1 MAFDGIV
8 TMAIATELKEK
19 LISGKIEK
27 VYQPEADEL
36 VFNIHTK
43 QGNLKLFASANSSSA
58 RIHLIDDSPANP
70 PAPLP
75 FCMLL
80 RKHLQ
85 GARITQVCQK
95 DCERIIEISL
105 ETLNELG
112 FTVSKKLIFEIM
124 GKHSNIILIDI
135 ASGKIID
142 SIKRISIDVNRVRQI
157 LPVIVYCYLPLQD
170 KIPFSQV
177 TEADL
182 KALPSMDA
190 RTLQRRIGGIS
201 PAFAE
206 ELSSHED
213 AAAFLNSVLLRIK
226 NETLAP
232 RVYSDEKNSPKEFHI
247 IPLSEYEGAC
257 TSTEFPSLSTCL
269 EFFSVT
275 SVLQAELIR
284 KPPT

>member
-112 FTVSKKLIFEIM
+112 FTVSKSSFSRLW
-124 GKHSNIILIDI
+124 
-135 ASGKIID
+135 AST
-142 SIKRISIDVNRVRQI
+142 
-157 LPVIVYCYLPLQD
+157 
-170 KIPFSQV
+170 V
-177 TEADL
+177 TL
-182 KALPSMDA
+182 
-190 RTLQRRIGGIS
+190 
-201 PAFAE
+201 
-206 ELSSHED
+206 
-213 AAAFLNSVLLRIK
+213 
-226 NETLAP
+226 
-232 RVYSDEKNSPKEFHI
+232 YS
-247 IPLSEYEGAC
+247 
-257 TSTEFPSLSTCL
+257 
-269 EFFSVT
+269 
-275 SVLQAELIR
+275 
-284 KPPT
+284 

>member
-27 VYQPEADEL
+27 VYPPEADEL

-112 FTVSKKLIFEIM
+112 FTVSKKLIF
-124 GKHSNIILIDI
+124 
-135 ASGKIID
+135 
-142 SIKRISIDVNRVRQI
+142 
-157 LPVIVYCYLPLQD
+157 
-170 KIPFSQV
+170 
-177 TEADL
+177 
-182 KALPSMDA
+182 
-190 RTLQRRIGGIS
+190 
-201 PAFAE
+201 
-206 ELSSHED
+206 
-213 AAAFLNSVLLRIK
+213 
-226 NETLAP
+226 
-232 RVYSDEKNSPKEFHI
+232 
-247 IPLSEYEGAC
+247 
-257 TSTEFPSLSTCL
+257 
-269 EFFSVT
+269 
-275 SVLQAELIR
+275 
-284 KPPT
+284 